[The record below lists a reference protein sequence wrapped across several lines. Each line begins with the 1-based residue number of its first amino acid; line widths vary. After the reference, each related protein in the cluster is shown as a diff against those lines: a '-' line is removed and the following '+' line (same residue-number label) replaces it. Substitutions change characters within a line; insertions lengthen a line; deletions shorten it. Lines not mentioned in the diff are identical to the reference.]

1 MRLLLTFVLT
11 FLTFLTYSAS
21 PSLKFYHLTHEQ
33 GLSQSTVNCIIKDYE
48 GFFWFCTNN
57 GLNKWDG
64 YTIKHYFHDEHD
76 SNSIGLGRANI
87 IIEDEE
93 KTLWIGTNQGGIS
106 KYVREYDRFVNYPIR
121 HGISQENNNV
131 TALVS
136 FKGNLLVGTFNEGIY
151 LFNKETAAY
160 SPVKLIDENN
170 NLIPSITDAKL
181 YIDRNNSIWI
191 AHTTGAFKIQKFK
204 KKSSGLVAT
213 VRAYLSGENVLDIF
227 QDRRGGIWFGTYESG
242 AFRLNEITSQYLQ
255 LKSGKADSKHLNHS
269 IVRRFNEDASGNI
282 WIGTGGAGLN
292 IYQPETGR
300 IEYHTPQLGNKYA
313 LSSNIIYYIYADPDT
328 NFWIGTY
335 NGGVSY
341 TNWYKQ
347 SFNHVRSFGSEGELN
362 NNAIL
367 SFCETTD
374 GKVWIGTDGGGI
386 NILNPETNRHA
397 PIKHPLLSK
406 AKVVTSMKTDSRGN
420 IYIGT
425 YRTGFFI
432 YNLKTNKAKHYVKSM
447 DNSVNSNDIWDIEL
461 SNDEKVVWLATLGGG
476 LNKFIPS
483 KDQFEYF
490 LNDKNTKESL
500 AEDYLST
507 LTVDSKNNLW
517 IGTYHGGVC
526 LLPGSKGNKFITFG
540 KDSITGLTSNEIR
553 VIFEDS
559 NKRILIGVHDGGLNL
574 FNPNTKT
581 FTSYN
586 RNQGLP
592 GNTVQAI
599 LEDDFG
605 YLWLS
610 TNNGIAKL
618 KFESDSIRVRNFNTI
633 DGLQANEFNLHSALK
648 CSSGVLYFGGING
661 YNAFH
666 PADIIESKN
675 TGDVVLTRMFIFDE
689 EVLPGKKSSPII
701 KSLSYTD
708 EVRLKHW
715 QSTFTFEFALLD
727 YNVPEL
733 NTYEYRL
740 KGFDTEWM
748 RTGSRR
754 RATYTNIDPGS
765 YSFEVRGINL
775 HGIST
780 ENTVVLDIYLEPPF
794 YQTPIFRLLVVIS
807 IVLLLLAIYRF
818 RVRTLRIQ
826 GSLLKRMVDERTS
839 ELRSLN
845 TVLETQNIEINQ
857 QSEEL
862 KKQKENLIEANTK
875 LESSYH
881 KIEHQNIELEK
892 HRNNLEEI
900 VRDRTNELEQAKRK
914 AEESE
919 QLKMA
924 FLSNMS
930 HEIRTPMNAIV
941 GFASLLADEELRT
954 QEKQEYIRQINMNS
968 ESLLILIDDILD
980 LSKIEANQLL
990 VKKSVFEVNAFINET
1005 YFNWEL
1011 LKRRDNSKVGFKYHN
1026 QLSDKKIFVNSD
1038 ELRLRQIL
1046 NNLLDNAFK
1055 FTSQGQIELT
1065 VYRNGSD
1072 IVYTVSDTGIGIPEE
1087 DLGQI
1092 FNRFRKGE
1100 ESGRKLYRGAGLGL
1114 TISNKLATMLDGRL
1128 WVESKKD
1135 MGSKF
1140 YLSVPIGEIA
1150 EAAIVEQDVKQ
1161 IADNKNIDLS
1171 DLNILIAEDEETNY
1185 NYLRGILNKRGVKVS
1200 WAKNGEEAVRMVS
1213 VNDYNVVLM
1222 DIKMPVMDGLDAT
1235 KKIKAMFPNQLI
1247 IAQTAFA
1254 RPEEESEFRR
1264 VGFDDYISKPIKSNI
1279 LVGIIAKHLTRD

>member
-1 MRLLLTFVLT
+1 MFV
-11 FLTFLTYSAS
+11 
-21 PSLKFYHLTHEQ
+21 
-33 GLSQSTVNCIIKDYE
+33 
-48 GFFWFCTNN
+48 
-57 GLNKWDG
+57 
-64 YTIKHYFHDEHD
+64 
-76 SNSIGLGRANI
+76 
-87 IIEDEE
+87 
-93 KTLWIGTNQGGIS
+93 
-106 KYVREYDRFVNYPIR
+106 
-121 HGISQENNNV
+121 
-131 TALVS
+131 
-136 FKGNLLVGTFNEGIY
+136 
-151 LFNKETAAY
+151 
-160 SPVKLIDENN
+160 
-170 NLIPSITDAKL
+170 
-181 YIDRNNSIWI
+181 
-191 AHTTGAFKIQKFK
+191 
-204 KKSSGLVAT
+204 
-213 VRAYLSGENVLDIF
+213 
-227 QDRRGGIWFGTYESG
+227 
-242 AFRLNEITSQYLQ
+242 
-255 LKSGKADSKHLNHS
+255 
-269 IVRRFNEDASGNI
+269 
-282 WIGTGGAGLN
+282 
-292 IYQPETGR
+292 
-300 IEYHTPQLGNKYA
+300 
-313 LSSNIIYYIYADPDT
+313 
-328 NFWIGTY
+328 
-335 NGGVSY
+335 
-341 TNWYKQ
+341 
-347 SFNHVRSFGSEGELN
+347 
-362 NNAIL
+362 
-367 SFCETTD
+367 
-374 GKVWIGTDGGGI
+374 
-386 NILNPETNRHA
+386 
-397 PIKHPLLSK
+397 
-406 AKVVTSMKTDSRGN
+406 
-420 IYIGT
+420 
-425 YRTGFFI
+425 
-432 YNLKTNKAKHYVKSM
+432 
-447 DNSVNSNDIWDIEL
+447 
-461 SNDEKVVWLATLGGG
+461 
-476 LNKFIPS
+476 
-483 KDQFEYF
+483 
-490 LNDKNTKESL
+490 
-500 AEDYLST
+500 
-507 LTVDSKNNLW
+507 
-517 IGTYHGGVC
+517 
-526 LLPGSKGNKFITFG
+526 
-540 KDSITGLTSNEIR
+540 
-553 VIFEDS
+553 
-559 NKRILIGVHDGGLNL
+559 
-574 FNPNTKT
+574 
-581 FTSYN
+581 
-586 RNQGLP
+586 
-592 GNTVQAI
+592 
-599 LEDDFG
+599 
-605 YLWLS
+605 
-610 TNNGIAKL
+610 
-618 KFESDSIRVRNFNTI
+618 
-633 DGLQANEFNLHSALK
+633 
-648 CSSGVLYFGGING
+648 GVLYFGGING

-1100 ESGRKLYRGAGLGL
+1100 ESGRKLYRGSGP
-1114 TISNKLATMLDGRL
+1114 
-1128 WVESKKD
+1128 W
-1135 MGSKF
+1135 
-1140 YLSVPIGEIA
+1140 
-1150 EAAIVEQDVKQ
+1150 
-1161 IADNKNIDLS
+1161 ID
-1171 DLNILIAEDEETNY
+1171 
-1185 NYLRGILNKRGVKVS
+1185 
-1200 WAKNGEEAVRMVS
+1200 
-1213 VNDYNVVLM
+1213 
-1222 DIKMPVMDGLDAT
+1222 DI
-1235 KKIKAMFPNQLI
+1235 
-1247 IAQTAFA
+1247 
-1254 RPEEESEFRR
+1254 E
-1264 VGFDDYISKPIKSNI
+1264 
-1279 LVGIIAKHLTRD
+1279 